1 MVSSRRVPILV
12 ILTAFAWVCL
22 GGTTAAQRGSLPQD
36 PQQQQ
41 QGSDSD
47 FPPIGGRGRGQL
59 PVDEVPSPKR
69 DPQQQLKEAQKKIS
83 ADVDHLL
90 QLAKELKDESDKTK
104 ETDVLSLP
112 LIHKTEEIEK
122 LAKQIRDLARAN

>member
-1 MVSSRRVPILV
+1 MEATALQRQGSGVP
-12 ILTAFAWVCL
+12 
-22 GGTTAAQRGSLPQD
+22 QQQ

-41 QGSDSD
+41 QQQQQPIPLPGI
-47 FPPIGGRGRGQL
+47 PPIGGRNQS
-59 PVDEVPSPKR
+59 PIDEEPSPKL
-69 DPQQQLKEAQKKIS
+69 DPQQQLKEAQKKLS
-83 ADVDHLL
+83 ADVEHLL
-90 QLAKELKDESDKTK
+90 QLAQELKDESDKTK